1 MGGDLSPERLV
12 LAYRSGI
19 FPWYNAGDP
28 ILWWSPDP
36 RCVIYPESFN
46 PSRSLR
52 KVLGRGEFSVT
63 FDQMFEQVIRCCA
76 GPRKGQP
83 GTWITHDME
92 KAYIELHRRGI
103 AHSVETWH
111 DGRLVGGLY
120 GLALGRAFFG
130 ESMFSHVNNA
140 SKVAFS
146 TLMNRLAH
154 RGFTIVDCQVSSQ
167 HLISLG
173 AVEIPRQRFVNELQD
188 AIGDVVA
195 ESLWDSQADASDASK
210 KTHP

>member
-1 MGGDLSPERLV
+1 
-12 LAYRSGI
+12 
-19 FPWYNAGDP
+19 
-28 ILWWSPDP
+28 
-36 RCVIYPESFN
+36 
-46 PSRSLR
+46 
-52 KVLGRGEFSVT
+52 
-63 FDQMFEQVIRCCA
+63 
-76 GPRKGQP
+76 
-83 GTWITHDME
+83 ME